1 MKQLYKFYLQFKE
14 LNLLLFL
21 QLMVFVLLFLS
32 ITVNHDMMQACI
44 AFMMNILSFASYYYV
59 YRIYKKIIKHAEL
72 ETEIALLENQKHIQE
87 EHLTLSKENHRY
99 MEELKDR
106 IAIEITD
113 FEVSNRKD
121 AREQVQ
127 ELLHKYADLY
137 SIDYCKNKIIDA
149 ILFNKLQV
157 AKSLQIRC
165 DVQLALPE
173 ALNMKDIDIMFL
185 FNNLLDN
192 AIEACEKLPQIER
205 FIEIEAMMKANVL
218 CVCVRNAKDHSIKI
232 DRSFMKSTKD
242 DPEHHGLGLQII
254 KRICKNYDGD
264 FRIDDQGDVVIMY
277 ATINLSSHM

>member
-1 MKQLYKFYLQFKE
+1 MKQLYRFYLQFKE
-14 LNLLLFL
+14 LNLLLCL

-32 ITVNHDMMQACI
+32 ISVKNDLQLAYIT
-44 AFMMNILSFASYYYV
+44 FMMNILSFVSYYYV
-59 YRIYKKIIKHAEL
+59 YRIYKTIMKHVEL
-72 ETEIALLENQKHIQE
+72 ETEMTLLENQKHIQK
-87 EHLTLSKENHRY
+87 EHLTRSKEHHKY
-99 MEELKDR
+99 MEELKHR
-106 IAIEITD
+106 IAKEFKDCNIND
-113 FEVSNRKD
+113 HKEVRKQAQYLID
-121 AREQVQ
+121 R
-127 ELLHKYADLY
+127 YSDLY

-185 FNNLLDN
+185 FTNLLDN
-192 AIEACEKLPQIER
+192 AIEACEKLPQTER
-205 FIEIEAMMKANVL
+205 FIELEAMMRANVL
-218 CVCVRNAKDHSIKI
+218 CVCVKNAKDHRIKI
-232 DRSFMKSTKD
+232 DRNFMKSTKD

-264 FRIDDQGDVVIMY
+264 FHIDDQGDVVIMY